1 MPVRSVH
8 LLHDGYFHIDL
19 GLLVYLKSSYYG
31 KDYKAALKPMLVRT
45 EGMNVLID
53 TGIADLPPKL
63 APHYNVERDGR
74 RIDKSL
80 KSLGLE
86 PKDIDL
92 VINTHLHLDHAGNN
106 KMFRDARFI
115 VQKGELDT
123 AYDPPRWFRGGYF
136 TDSFEGIEFTEV
148 DGDVKI
154 ADGIGVIRTG
164 GHTPGHQA
172 VLVDTAPKPFL
183 YCGDIAAIRENIE
196 KRNLPGILWDP
207 KEAADAIERFAGMDV
222 EHVYSHDNAQL
233 ELGTDHPP
241 PRTLK

>member
-1 MPVRSVH
+1 MPVQSVH

-45 EGMNVLID
+45 EGMNVLVD
-53 TGIADLPPKL
+53 TGIADLPTKL

-86 PKDIDL
+86 PKDVDL

-106 KMFRDARFI
+106 KMFRNARFI
-115 VQKGELDT
+115 VQKGELDV
-123 AYDPPRWFRGGYF
+123 AYDPPRWFRGGYY
-136 TDSFEGIEFTEV
+136 TELIQGIEFTEV
-148 DGDVKI
+148 QGDSKI
-154 ADGIGVIRTG
+154 AEGISVIRTG

-172 VLVDTAPKPFL
+172 VLVEASPKPFL
-183 YCGDIAAIRENIE
+183 YCGDIAAIKENIV
-196 KRNLPGILWDP
+196 KHNLPGILWDP
-207 KEAADAIERFAGMDV
+207 REAAAALERFAAMDATYV
-222 EHVYSHDNAQL
+222 FSHDNEQL
-233 ELGTDHPP
+233 DL
-241 PRTLK
+241 

>member
-1 MPVRSVH
+1 MPVEAAT

-31 KDYKAALKPMLVRT
+31 MDYKAALKPMLVRT
-45 EGMNVLID
+45 EGMNVLLD

-63 APHYNVERDGR
+63 APHYSVEREGR

-92 VINTHLHLDHAGNN
+92 VVNTHLHLDHAGNN
-106 KMFRDARFI
+106 RMFRKARFI
-115 VQKGELDT
+115 VQKGELDA

-136 TDSFEGIEFTEV
+136 TELIEGVEFTEV
-148 DGDVKI
+148 QGDVKV
-154 ADGIGVIRTG
+154 AEGVSVIRTG

-172 VLVDTAPKPFL
+172 VLVDAAPKPFL

-196 KRNLPGILWDP
+196 KRNLPGILWSP
-207 KEAADAIERFAGMDV
+207 QEAAAAIGRFASMDV
-222 EHVYSHDNAQL
+222 RHVYSHDNTQMKL
-233 ELGTDHPP
+233 
-241 PRTLK
+241 